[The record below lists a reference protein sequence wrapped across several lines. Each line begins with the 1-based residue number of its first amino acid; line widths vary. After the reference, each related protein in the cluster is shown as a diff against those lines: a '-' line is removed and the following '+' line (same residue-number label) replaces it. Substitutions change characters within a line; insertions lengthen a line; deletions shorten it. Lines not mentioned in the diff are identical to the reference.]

1 MTAERFTLDSNILVY
16 ATDSLHASRHRSAVS
31 LVDRATTVD
40 CVLTL
45 QSLGEFYHA
54 VTRKGIAPKRAAAKQ
69 VHDWM
74 GAFETVGVNATGL
87 AFAVDTAASGLL
99 SFWDSVLVA
108 TADEAG
114 CSLILSEDMHDGM
127 RLRGVT
133 IRNPFAGSGLASDVR
148 ALIGLDE

>member
-16 ATDSLHASRHRSAVS
+16 ATDSLSTARHRVAVS
-31 LVDRATTVD
+31 LVDQATTVD

-54 VTRKGIAPKRAAAKQ
+54 VTRKGIAPKRAAASQ

-74 GAFETVGVNATGL
+74 GAFETFGASATAL
-87 AFAVDTAASGLL
+87 AFAVDAAASGLL

-114 CSLILSEDMHDGM
+114 CSLVLSEDMHDGM
-127 RLRGVT
+127 RFGGVT
-133 IRNPFAGSGLASDVR
+133 IRNPFAGSELAADIR
-148 ALIGLDE
+148 ALIGLNR